1 MTARHSPVRLGL
13 VGAGP
18 WGRKIADAVAAL
30 PDAVLAGVAGRAD
43 WQALIADPGVAG
55 IIVATPPATHA
66 AIARAALAARKAVF
80 IEKPLALAVADA
92 EAILAAA
99 RKAGVAAMV
108 DHVHLFHPAY
118 AALKRQLTA
127 EAPVHMVR
135 TRGGRWGPFRADVP
149 VLWDW
154 GPHDVAYA
162 LDLLGFEPER
172 VTAAIKER
180 KKAPA
185 DMGGSQGKNAGKII
199 ALSLTYADGGRAELE
214 FGNLYDAPVR
224 ELIVQC
230 RDCDLVLDERAAIPL
245 VRLPRRETESCLPE
259 ENAAEGA
266 AETIAAGTD
275 LPLTVA
281 LAAFAALIG
290 EGRAETA
297 SLALGVAVTKV
308 LARAERALTTGKPA

>member
-1 MTARHSPVRLGL
+1 MTARPSPVRLGL
-13 VGAGP
+13 IGAGP
-18 WGRKIADAVAAL
+18 WGRKIAATIRAL

-43 WQALIADPGVAG
+43 WRALIADPGVAG
-55 IIVATPPATHA
+55 IVVATPPATHA
-66 AIARAALAARKAVF
+66 AIARAVLAARKAVF

-99 RKAGVAAMV
+99 RKAGVAVLV

-118 AALKRQLTA
+118 AELKRQLAA
-127 EAPVHMVR
+127 EAPIHVIR
-135 TRGGRWGPFRADVP
+135 ARGGRRGPFRADAP

-162 LDLLGFEPER
+162 LDLLGPEPER

-180 KKAPA
+180 RNA
-185 DMGGSQGKNAGKII
+185 SESAGKII
-199 ALSLTYADGGRAELE
+199 ALSLAYADGGRAELE

-230 RDCDLVLDERAAIPL
+230 RDCDLVLDENAASPL

-266 AETIAAGTD
+266 ARTIATGTD

-281 LAAFAALIG
+281 LRTFTALIRDR
-290 EGRAETA
+290 RAETA

-308 LARAERALTTGKPA
+308 LARAEQSLKTKRSA